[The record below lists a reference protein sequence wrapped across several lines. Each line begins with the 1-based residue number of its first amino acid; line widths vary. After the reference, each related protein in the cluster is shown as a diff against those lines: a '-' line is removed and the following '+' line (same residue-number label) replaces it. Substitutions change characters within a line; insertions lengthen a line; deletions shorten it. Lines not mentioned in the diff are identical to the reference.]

1 MPLRLEFCFKFQ
13 TLTCFLSIFSPFIIQ
28 FLLVLLKKLLK
39 MKFKAILFAVAVSAS
54 TLAFAQESK
63 KAGPPAGKALVG
75 DTYGGGVA
83 SNTES
88 KAISVDKLSKKLKKE
103 KKVENVAIKG
113 KVTDVCDKK
122 GCWLTIQT
130 DDNSKFFV
138 KMKDYAFFVPTA
150 LKGKTVVMD
159 GTAERKVTSID
170 EQKHYA
176 EDAKRP
182 QSEIDAITTPKE
194 EIRFVA
200 NGIKVVN

>member
-1 MPLRLEFCFKFQ
+1 
-13 TLTCFLSIFSPFIIQ
+13 
-28 FLLVLLKKLLK
+28 
-39 MKFKAILFAVAVSAS
+39 MKFKSLLFAVAVSVS

-63 KAGPPAGKALVG
+63 KFGPPAGNAVVG

-83 SNTES
+83 SNAES
-88 KAISVDKLSKKLKKE
+88 KAISVDKLSKKLKKDN
-103 KKVENVAIKG
+103 KKVENVAVKG

-130 DDNSKFFV
+130 EDNSQFFV

-150 LKGKTVVMD
+150 LKGKNVVLE
-159 GTAERKVTSID
+159 GTAERKVTSVD

-176 EDAKRP
+176 EDAKKP

>member
-1 MPLRLEFCFKFQ
+1 LEK
-13 TLTCFLSIFSPFIIQ
+13 I
-28 FLLVLLKKLLK
+28 LK
-39 MKFKAILFAVAVSAS
+39 MKFKSLLLTVAVSVS

-63 KAGPPAGKALVG
+63 KFGPPAGNAVVG

-83 SNTES
+83 SNAES
-88 KAISVDKLSKKLKKE
+88 KAISVDKLSKKLKKDN

-130 DDNSKFFV
+130 EDNSQFFV

-150 LKGKTVVMD
+150 LKGKNVVLE
-159 GTAERKVTSID
+159 GSAERKVTSVD

-176 EDAKRP
+176 EDAKKP
-182 QSEIDAITTPKE
+182 KSEIDAITTPKE

>member
-1 MPLRLEFCFKFQ
+1 
-13 TLTCFLSIFSPFIIQ
+13 
-28 FLLVLLKKLLK
+28 
-39 MKFKAILFAVAVSAS
+39 MKFKAILFAAAMSAS
-54 TLAFAQESK
+54 SLAFAQEAEK
-63 KAGPPAGKALVG
+63 FGPPAGNALVG
-75 DTYGGGVA
+75 DVYGGGVA

-103 KKVENVAIKG
+103 NKKVENIAVKG

-130 DDNSKFFV
+130 EDNSRFFV

-159 GTAERKVTSID
+159 GTAERKVTSVD

-176 EDAKRP
+176 EDAKKP
-182 QSEIDAITTPKE
+182 KAEIDAITAPKE

>member
-1 MPLRLEFCFKFQ
+1 M
-13 TLTCFLSIFSPFIIQ
+13 IQ
-28 FLLVLLKKLLK
+28 FLLVLLKKILK
-39 MKFKAILFAVAVSAS
+39 MKFKAIVFAAALSVS
-54 TLAFAQESK
+54 TLAFAQETK
-63 KAGPPAGKALVG
+63 KMGPPAGKALVG

-83 SNTES
+83 SNVES
-88 KAISVDKLSKKLKKE
+88 KAISVEKLNKQLKKE
-103 KKVENVAIKG
+103 NKKLENVAIKG

-130 DDNSKFFV
+130 EDNSQFFV

-150 LKGKTVVMD
+150 LKGKNVVLD
-159 GTAERKVTSID
+159 GTAERKVISVD

-176 EDAKRP
+176 EDAKKP
-182 QSEIDAITTPKE
+182 QSEIDAITQPKE